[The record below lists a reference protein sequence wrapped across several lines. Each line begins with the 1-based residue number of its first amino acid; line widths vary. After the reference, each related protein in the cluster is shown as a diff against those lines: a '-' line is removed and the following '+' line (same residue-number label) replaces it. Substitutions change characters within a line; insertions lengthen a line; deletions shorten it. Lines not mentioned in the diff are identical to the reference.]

1 MAQTETARAT
11 VYLDGKQ
18 AEAALGALAEK
29 AKGLRKDLK
38 EALDAGNTVKYDK
51 LRAELSR
58 VESVQ
63 RSVTKES
70 FDVAKVLRNINNVS
84 WRDLEKAQKAV
95 IAQMKGMTRGTEEY
109 AAKQKDL
116 GLLRAELSGISGIAT
131 KQTGI
136 LGKLRDTAAELL
148 PAFGLA
154 AIALGLKNIFTTADD
169 SYVKFEERVDNLSAL
184 TGLEGEQLDWLSKKA
199 KETSVSTVEG
209 NVRITQSA
217 ESIVDAYTKVGSQRP
232 ELLKVKEDLAS
243 VSQEAIILSAAAKS
257 ELEPAVEG
265 LTMTLNQFDMAAD
278 QSRRIINVLAAG
290 SMVGAGEIPYLTE
303 AMEKSG
309 TTANLMKI
317 PLEQWA
323 GAIESIAPYYKQASE
338 AGNSFDKVLLT
349 MKQKQIGY
357 VNGVF
362 DMNTALDQLEKRYA
376 AGETATDIFMKEHSK
391 MGELLVLNRGKMDE
405 YTKAVTGSNIAIEQA
420 AKNTDN
426 EVAKRAQAQNGIN
439 NLYLEFGAK
448 IAPLITKGITS
459 GAELLRIAIEYRTVL
474 IPLAAALAAYVVMAK
489 LKVFWDVTQK
499 GSVILASAAQAL
511 FTGNLTR
518 ATAAMRM
525 FNTVTKLNPFI
536 LLASLIASAG
546 IALFAYT
553 KRSDAAVVAQRSL
566 NDISV
571 TAQQNIASERVE
583 LQQLLKVAQNETL
596 SKVTRQEAMAKI
608 NQISPE
614 YLGGLTLETINTDKA
629 KTATEQYITSLEKK
643 ARAQANF
650 DRMVEIQKEETSLN
664 AGIGGEPGVGTKVW
678 NAVSRPFLYNQ
689 LNASSKQK
697 NINARLEELRIEKLS
712 LNDDASSNYVPP
724 PKPSGSGGGDGGK
737 PTETPEEK
745 KAREKAEKA
754 ALKTA
759 EKVEKT
765 KLELVEAANA
775 HIVASINKSHLEGK
789 TSESQYNAD
798 LLEQEFIF
806 LQGKMDIYKVGSKEY
821 EDASA
826 AFTEKQVKASEQV
839 KDLLVKAE
847 KELAD
852 AKIANLKDGIDKEK
866 ALENNRWADELAG
879 LKKRLADIT
888 GTSVDEVALRKSI
901 NDIIEQNEK
910 AHTEKMRILNSA
922 DDIAKLEKQQKD
934 FGNINDSAD
943 NYSTSTPWLSGKD
956 LNAFFDSRKDVIE
969 QAFIVEKKLAGDNQK
984 LQKAAEE
991 KHNVDISKLEKQ
1003 KVDAT
1008 HDAALRRIG
1017 IAQDFLGALSGIVD
1031 QESALG
1037 KALFLFQQ
1045 GLAVASIWIS
1055 TAKANAEAMATLI
1068 LPPLYLPVMAANTTM
1083 AIVQTALV
1091 AAQTVG
1097 NFVASGKKG
1106 KQSGG
1111 YADSDSN
1118 DSTPVGVYH
1127 ANEFIASGPA
1137 VRNPT
1142 IKPVL
1147 DIIDIAQ
1154 RSGTIR
1160 SLNLPAMLGQSGRQ
1174 SGGYASPGPATSV
1187 PSSVIP
1193 GSSPELMAIMTKIS
1207 AQLDKPITANVAAYG
1222 GKGSV
1227 ADSIKQIANL
1237 AKSLGI

>member
-1 MAQTETARAT
+1 MAQNETARTT

-18 AEAALGALAEK
+18 AEAALGALADK
-29 AKGLRKDLK
+29 AKDLRKDLNDAL
-38 EALDAGNTVKYDK
+38 EAGDNVKFNK
-51 LRAELSR
+51 LRNELSR

-63 RSVTKES
+63 KSVTKES
-70 FDVAKVLRNINNVS
+70 FDVQSVLMNINKVS
-84 WRDLEKAQKAV
+84 WKDLEKAQKAV

-116 GLLRAELSGISGIAT
+116 GLLRAELSGISGVAT

-136 LGKLRDTAAELL
+136 LGKLRDTAAQLL

-154 AIALGLKNIFTTADD
+154 AIALGLKNIFSTADQ

-257 ELEPAVEG
+257 ELQPAVEG

-323 GAIESIAPYYKQASE
+323 GAIESIAPFYKQASE

-362 DMNTALDQLEKRYA
+362 DLNTALDQLEKRYA
-376 AGETATDIFMKEHSK
+376 SGESATDIFLKEHSK

-405 YTKAVTGSNIAIEQA
+405 YTRAVTGSNIAIEQA

-426 EVAKRAQAQNGIN
+426 EAARRAQAQNGIN
-439 NLYLEFGAK
+439 NLYLEFGEK
-448 IAPLITKGITS
+448 IAPLITRGITS
-459 GAELLRIAIEYRTVL
+459 GTELLKIAIEYRAIL
-474 IPLAAALAAYVVMAK
+474 IPLTAALAAYAVMAK
-489 LKVFWDVTQK
+489 LKVFWDVAQK

-518 ATAAMRM
+518 ATAAMRL

-536 LLASLIASAG
+536 LLASFIASAG
-546 IALFAYT
+546 IAMFAYT
-553 KRSDAAVVAQRSL
+553 KRADAAAVAQRSI
-566 NDISV
+566 NEISV

-583 LQQLLKVAQNETL
+583 LQQLLKVAQNEAL
-596 SKVTRQEAMAKI
+596 SKVARQEAMAKI
-608 NQISPE
+608 NLISPE
-614 YLGGLTLETINTDKA
+614 YLGGLTLEKINTEQA
-629 KTATEQYITSLEKK
+629 TTAVKQYILSLEKK
-643 ARAQANF
+643 AKAQANF
-650 DRMVEIQKEETSLN
+650 DRMVEIQKEESSLN

-712 LNDDASSNYVPP
+712 LNDDTSSNYIPP
-724 PKPSGSGGGDGGK
+724 PKPSGGSGGNGGK

-745 KAREKAEKA
+745 KEREKKEKDALKKEKDVRKTALEELKA
-754 ALKTA
+754 AYDDR
-759 EKVEKT
+759 
-765 KLELVEAANA
+765 LVIIKNAYLNEGLAKEEYEARMEM
-775 HIVASINKSHLEGK
+775 ASLAHLEAQK
-789 TSESQYNAD
+789 QLLILQKQDTTSIE
-798 LLEQEFIF
+798 LEI
-806 LQGKMDIYKVGSKEY
+806 
-821 EDASA
+821 
-826 AFTEKQVKASEQV
+826 
-839 KDLLVKAE
+839 
-847 KELAD
+847 AD
-852 AKIANLKDGIDKEK
+852 ARIKIQADAYTVIEDLAKKYDEQAKAQQETVVSQIEETIKSVDDLINELDEIKKQEIDINQERAKSYLDLAGSVGDSFADTLMSQEQDFGQFLKNTLVMALD
-866 ALENNRWADELAG
+866 ALEKILIMQITETT
-879 LKKRLADIT
+879 LKAI
-888 GTSVDEVALRKSI
+888 
-901 NDIIEQNEK
+901 
-910 AHTEKMRILNSA
+910 
-922 DDIAKLEKQQKD
+922 
-934 FGNINDSAD
+934 GNAWN
-943 NYSTSTPWLSGKD
+943 P
-956 LNAFFDSRKDVIE
+956 V
-969 QAFIVEKKLAGDNQK
+969 
-984 LQKAAEE
+984 
-991 KHNVDISKLEKQ
+991 
-1003 KVDAT
+1003 
-1008 HDAALRRIG
+1008 
-1017 IAQDFLGALSGIVD
+1017 
-1031 QESALG
+1031 
-1037 KALFLFQQ
+1037 
-1045 GLAVASIWIS
+1045 AVASAVAKIVLMKAAFG
-1055 TAKANAEAMATLI
+1055 TAKAII
-1068 LPPLYLPVMAANTTM
+1068 L
-1083 AIVQTALV
+1083 
-1091 AAQTVG
+1091 G
-1097 NFVASGKKG
+1097 GGKKG

-1160 SLNLPAMLGQSGRQ
+1160 SLNLPAMLGQAGRQ
-1174 SGGYASPGPATSV
+1174 SGGYASPASQSSGI
-1187 PSSVIP
+1187 PSSGIS
-1193 GSSPELMAIMTKIS
+1193 GRDPELIS
-1207 AQLDKPITANVAAYG
+1207 AIKELNYQLKAGIKASVNKFGHG
-1222 GKGSV
+1222 GI
-1227 ADSIKQIANL
+1227 DESISDINKFNAL
-1237 AKSLGI
+1237 TK